1 MDDLRESEFMAR
13 NEEDFEFLDDLLTES
28 ESDSQKKNN
37 KDNKKKDT
45 SPSNNEGRSNDM
57 HDSLFDEMANEFVE
71 QEVESEVEIKEDVK
85 HKSIQMPD
93 IDKKEN
99 VKMPDIDKK
108 EEVIVG
114 REIQSVDNKE
124 DRESPKET
132 FVAVYDDDDDEDK
145 DNDYHNDDTDEYEGL
160 PSEVRAALEWK
171 PPPPKSTPEILVNEW
186 AETGWVG
193 DLHIDQILTDAI
205 LTGASD
211 VHITADLRVSM
222 TRNGDIV
229 RCDGYAIP
237 DEQTMHEIVHNGI
250 LTYQQQ
256 SVLNRDYEFEGSYTL
271 RFGPLA
277 GRRTRL
283 TIGKTFGKYF
293 MVFRIINEYI
303 PSLEELSIEDELVRW
318 SYYPNGLILI
328 CGPTGSGKTTTLASI
343 LHNLQMTTKKKIIS
357 IEKPIEYIYPDDTP
371 SLVVQRDVGE
381 DTRGFYEGLTSAMR
395 QSPNVILLGEVR
407 NTEEVTEL
415 LRAAETGHLA
425 ISTMHTNSVA
435 TTINRIQNLFEG
447 NEQRRI
453 MSTLADTLRGVGNQ
467 VLVKTKDGK
476 GRFAVRELL
485 TINDEI
491 RQMIVK
497 GDVRAI
503 RQYQIKNRSTMEHKL
518 AEAYK
523 EGKCRYEDALSQASD
538 PDLFNKLVKEG

>member
-1 MDDLRESEFMAR
+1 MAR

-160 PSEVRAALEWK
+160 PPEIRAALDWR

-229 RCDGYAIP
+229 RCDGYVIP

-343 LHNLQMTTKKKIIS
+343 LHNLQMTTRKKIIS
-357 IEKPIEYIYPDDTP
+357 IEKPIEYIYPDDAP

>member
-1 MDDLRESEFMAR
+1 MAR

-45 SPSNNEGRSNDM
+45 SPSNNEGRSNDI

-71 QEVESEVEIKEDVK
+71 QEAESEVEIKEDIK

-357 IEKPIEYIYPDDTP
+357 IEKPIEYIYPDDAP

-476 GRFAVRELL
+476 RRFAVRELL